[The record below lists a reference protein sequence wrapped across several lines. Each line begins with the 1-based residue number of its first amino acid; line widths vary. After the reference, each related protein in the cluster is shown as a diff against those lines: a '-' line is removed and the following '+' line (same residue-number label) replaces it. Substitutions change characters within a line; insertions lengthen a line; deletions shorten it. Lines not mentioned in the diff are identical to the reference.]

1 MSEFNELLLLFYIF
15 ILEASHYGSTFLK
28 AKLSV
33 PLLQIPFATYCKKE
47 YIYIYIYIKGSYSL
61 SRNKR
66 RELDHIQPI
75 QIDLAKLLSKT

>member
-33 PLLQIPFATYCKKE
+33 PLLQIPFPTYCKKE
-47 YIYIYIYIKGSYSL
+47 YIYIKGSYSL
-61 SRNKR
+61 SRNKG
-66 RELDHIQPI
+66 RELDHIQPF